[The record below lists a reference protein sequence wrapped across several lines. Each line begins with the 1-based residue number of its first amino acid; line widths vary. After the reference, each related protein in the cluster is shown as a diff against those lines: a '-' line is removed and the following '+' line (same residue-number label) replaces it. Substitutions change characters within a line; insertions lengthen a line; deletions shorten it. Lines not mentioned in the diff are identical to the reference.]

1 MREREKLS
9 KKARISE
16 SSAYWA
22 TFKGAENEVCN
33 LIRNAKKQYLK
44 SQFTEHK
51 NNPKRLQSLIS
62 NLTRKDVNNHAPIR
76 QLKEEAKSI
85 TDPLDI
91 AECLNLWFVRQ
102 LRELL

>member
-16 SSAYWA
+16 NPAYWA

-51 NNPKRLQSLIS
+51 NNPKRL
-62 NLTRKDVNNHAPIR
+62 
-76 QLKEEAKSI
+76 
-85 TDPLDI
+85 
-91 AECLNLWFVRQ
+91 
-102 LRELL
+102 